1 MATVLINL
9 NNKRLNVSLQTG
21 DILYFADTV
30 TDPPINPWVLTTGIT
45 YQLGPVIS
53 INSIDEFTHEVW
65 CSVDPSTVTLPQ
77 VNDYLMFAKDNR
89 ANMSSVRGYYAEV
102 TFLNDSIEPAELY
115 AVSSDVSESSN

>member
-9 NNKRLNVSLQTG
+9 NNQRLNVSLQTG
-21 DILYFADTV
+21 DILYFTDT
-30 TDPPINPWVLTTGIT
+30 TTNPPLNPWVLATGIT
-45 YQLGPVIS
+45 YQLGPVLG
-53 INSIDEFTHEVW
+53 INSIDDFTHIIL
-65 CSVDPSTVTLPQ
+65 CSVDPDNVTLPQ